1 MIYSISSKTYS
12 CPYEYKHCKYK
23 YRFSGYFL
31 KEDDN
36 AFLACLQKRVIN
48 KHITCSFA
56 LYSRTQKLH
65 YSKDIRVVVGNIE
78 YFDEFKKKKDDVY

>member
-1 MIYSISSKTYS
+1 MHFELV
-12 CPYEYKHCKYK
+12 C
-23 YRFSGYFL
+23 R
-31 KEDDN
+31 KELETN
-36 AFLACLQKRVIN
+36 ILLV
-48 KHITCSFA
+48 SFA